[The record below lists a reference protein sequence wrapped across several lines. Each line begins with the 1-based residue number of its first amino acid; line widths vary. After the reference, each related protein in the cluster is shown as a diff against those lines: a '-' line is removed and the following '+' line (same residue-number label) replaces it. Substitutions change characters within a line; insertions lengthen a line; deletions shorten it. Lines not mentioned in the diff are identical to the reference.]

1 MKYLILV
8 PDGCGDRPIPSLG
21 GKTALEAA
29 EIKHINELA
38 KRSEVGLVKTI
49 PDGVAPGS
57 DAANLSV
64 MGFDPSIYLTGR
76 SPLEAVS
83 MGIEM
88 SDTDV
93 AFRTNLITLEGDG
106 AYEDLIIKD
115 HSSGD
120 ISSEDARVLME
131 LIEHELGGGDIHF
144 YPGVSYRHA
153 MIVANG
159 RTDYDLTPP
168 HDVLTHKA
176 GAHLPKGEVASEI
189 EKLMRKSYELLKDH
203 PINIERIKNGLNPAN
218 SIWIWG
224 QGKKPRL
231 TSFTSKYGI
240 SGSIIAAVDLIKGIG
255 LCAGL
260 SAIDIPGATGTLLT
274 NFSGKAEGAINEFK
288 NGKDFIYIHVE
299 APDEC
304 SHQGDLEGK
313 LESMKHIDE
322 KIFKT
327 VADYLESTGEAY
339 RILIV
344 PDHKTPMEIRT
355 HSSEPV
361 PFVLFDSN
369 NVLPPDEEKA
379 FSESAG
385 ERSGNLYRSGHALAD
400 RFFGNGGPVK

>member
-1 MKYLILV
+1 
-8 PDGCGDRPIPSLG
+8 
-21 GKTALEAA
+21 
-29 EIKHINELA
+29 
-38 KRSEVGLVKTI
+38 
-49 PDGVAPGS
+49 
-57 DAANLSV
+57 
-64 MGFDPSIYLTGR
+64 
-76 SPLEAVS
+76 

-88 SDTDV
+88 SETDV

-106 AYEDLIIKD
+106 NYEDLIIKD

-131 LIEHELGGGDIHF
+131 LIEKELGGGDIHF

-159 RTDYDLTPP
+159 RTDYVLTPP
-168 HDVLTHKA
+168 HDVLTHKVRD
-176 GAHLPKGEVASEI
+176 HLPKGEAAAEI
-189 EKLMRKSYELLKDH
+189 ETLMRKSYELLKYH

-240 SGSIIAAVDLIKGIG
+240 SGSIVAAVDLIKGIG

-260 SAIDIPGATGTLLT
+260 SSVDIPGATGTLLT
-274 NFSGKAEGAINEFK
+274 NFSGKAEGAISEFK

-322 KIFKT
+322 KVFKP

-361 PFVLFDSN
+361 PFVLFDSDIK
-369 NVLPPDEEKA
+369 LPRDEGKA
-379 FSESAG
+379 FSESSG
-385 ERSGNLYRSGHALAD
+385 ERSGNFYSSGHALAD
-400 RFFGNGGPVK
+400 RFFGNGGQI